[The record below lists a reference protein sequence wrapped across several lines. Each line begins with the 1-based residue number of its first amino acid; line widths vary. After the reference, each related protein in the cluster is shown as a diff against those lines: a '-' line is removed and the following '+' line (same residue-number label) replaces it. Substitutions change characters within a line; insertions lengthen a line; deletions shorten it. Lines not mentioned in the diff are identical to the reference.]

1 MEQLLW
7 LFGGVIAG
15 SLTGW
20 VIAASRARAQAAGEH
35 TALQSQLAVAQ
46 STQEQLRAQSAAG
59 EQQIGELRQ
68 RLDGERQ
75 SRARLETQLEESGR
89 RLEEQRRL
97 LDDAEKKLKESFEA
111 LSAKAL
117 QSNAE
122 QFLASAKKT
131 LETLLAEARGDLG
144 KREEAIK
151 TLVQPLADSLKR
163 YETQVQTLEQ
173 TRRTAYVSLEQEV
186 KRLALTNQQLQ
197 QETGKLVT
205 ALRDPKVRGRWGEL
219 ALRRAAELA
228 GMIEHCDFEQQV
240 SFSGEDGRMRP
251 DMVVRLPGGRTV
263 VVDAKTV
270 LDAYLDAVAA
280 ADEATR
286 QDALRRHAAQ
296 VRSRLKEL
304 ASKSYWK
311 SFPSAPE
318 FVVLFLPGESFFSA
332 ALETDATLIEDAVTQ
347 RVVLASPTTLIALLR
362 AIAYGWRQEQFTE
375 NAERISELGREL
387 FDRIRTFT
395 GYMENLGGSLGTAV
409 KTYNQAVGSLE
420 SRVLTSARRFRELGA
435 GTGDEIPEVSP
446 VDRTP
451 RALDVPES
459 PA

>member
-7 LFGGVIAG
+7 LVGGVVAG
-15 SLTGW
+15 
-20 VIAASRARAQAAGEH
+20 AAIGGAWARGRAAGERA
-35 TALQSQLAVAQ
+35 ALEAQAAVAQ
-46 STQEQLRAQSAAG
+46 STIEQFRQQAAAG
-59 EQQIGELRQ
+59 ENQTRELRGL
-68 RLDGERQ
+68 LDGERQ

-97 LDDAEKKLKESFEA
+97 LDDAEKKLKDVFEA

-117 QSNAE
+117 QANAE
-122 QFLASAKKT
+122 QFLANAKKT
-131 LETLLAEARGDLG
+131 LETLLAEARGDVA

-151 TLVQPLADSLKR
+151 GLVQPIAESLKR
-163 YETQVQTLEQ
+163 YETQIQTLEQ
-173 TRRTAYVSLEQEV
+173 VRRTAYVSLEQEV
-186 KRLALTNQQLQ
+186 KRLASSNQQLQ

-228 GMIEHCDFEQQV
+228 GMSEHCDFEQQV
-240 SFSGEDGRMRP
+240 SFSGEDGRLRP

-263 VVDAKTV
+263 VIDAKTV
-270 LDAYLDAVAA
+270 LDAYLDAVSAGDDAA
-280 ADEATR
+280 R
-286 QDALRRHAAQ
+286 HDALRRHAAQ

-304 ASKSYWK
+304 SSKNYWK

-332 ALETDATLIEDAVTQ
+332 ALETDATLIEDAASQ
-347 RVVLASPTTLIALLR
+347 RVVLASPTTLIALLH
-362 AIAYGWRQEQFTE
+362 AIAYGWRQERMAE
-375 NAERISELGREL
+375 NAERISKLGRDL
-387 FDRIRTFT
+387 FDRIRTFAEHMARVGT
-395 GYMENLGGSLGTAV
+395 GLGNAV
-409 KTYNQAVGSLE
+409 NAYNQAVGSLE
-420 SRVLTSARRFRELGA
+420 SRVLPAARLFRELGA
-435 GTGDEIPEVSP
+435 GTGDEIPEMTP